1 MSTLRYSGK
10 KCGISKRGAPLP
22 IEPSR
27 CSAIL
32 SAPSRIG
39 LSSKRSPPAAIGE
52 VHPAAPFDQLL
63 ERVTRYVGYTPL
75 QNLSGTPA
83 ISMPLFQALHCADR
97 LDVHCAARGEELLLE
112 LAHELEQAC
121 PWLDA
126 GRRARL
132 SAVNLT

>member
-22 IEPSR
+22 IEASR
-27 CSAIL
+27 CSAIR

-39 LSSKRSPPAAIGE
+39 SQQGKRSPPAAIGE
-52 VHPAAPFDQLL
+52 VHPPAPFDQLL

-83 ISMPLFQALHCADR
+83 ISLPLFQALDG
-97 LDVHCAARGEELLLE
+97 VPIGSMFTARRGGEELLLE
-112 LAHELEQAC
+112 LRTSWNRHVRGR
-121 PWLDA
+121 DA
-126 GRRARL
+126 GRRARRL
-132 SAVNLT
+132 QRS